1 MTSTNAK
8 KELTSLIKSSYH
20 TYILLAISQNIDCHH
35 CPCQNCPSHSH
46 IITLIEHALESN
58 NALFFVCV
66 WMFWKTCAL
75 SDEVVDKK
83 LSFPN
88 DPPSFIDPIIREK
101 CKGKYIIKTPL
112 WAIQHSLSFDNLS
125 KKSYSLE
132 LSNAEELSAAAD
144 GAFIICGFL
153 NSHCNTES
161 LSDQKM
167 DQG

>member
-1 MTSTNAK
+1 MPCFLFA
-8 KELTSLIKSSYH
+8 SY
-20 TYILLAISQNIDCHH
+20 DCF
-35 CPCQNCPSHSH
+35 
-46 IITLIEHALESN
+46 E
-58 NALFFVCV
+58 
-66 WMFWKTCAL
+66 KTCAL
-75 SDEVVDKK
+75 SDEVVDEK

-88 DPPSFIDPIIREK
+88 NPPSFIDSIIREK
-101 CKGKYIIKTPL
+101 YKGKYIIKIPL
-112 WAIQHSLSFDNLS
+112 WSTQHSLSFDNPS